1 MSTSI
6 DQRVVEMQFDNAQFE
21 SGVKTSL
28 STLEKLKKALDL
40 DGASK
45 GLEDVSSKVNSF
57 NMDHMSDAV
66 DKVGEKFNALETI
79 AVGALLRIGSTA
91 VDAGA
96 KFIKSLS
103 IDNVADGFQKFS
115 DKTQSV
121 MTLIAQ
127 GYSADDVDE
136 AMERLN
142 WFTDETSFNFTDM
155 VDNISKFTAAGQDLE
170 PSVTAME
177 GIANWASLSGQN
189 ITTASRAMYQLSQAM
204 GKGVLKFDDWKSI
217 QTANMDTMEFRKN
230 AVGIAEDLGKVKKVV
245 GEVDGE
251 MVDLYQV
258 MSPSGKIHEYTL
270 AEMFTSD
277 ALSKDRW
284 FDSDVMMGTFSKYA
298 SAVNDI
304 YEAVSAENSEY
315 ETASEAIEALRGE
328 LDAFGIKAFEASQQ
342 ARSWED
348 VVGSVKDAVSTGWMT
363 TFELLIGKAEEA
375 TEVFTW
381 LANELY
387 DVFALGGNWRND
399 ILREWLSL
407 GGRDELL
414 EAGEN
419 LYYGFRLIF
428 DPIKK
433 GLRAGF
439 GIPDDWDEGAEF
451 VGQKLYEFTVKIRE
465 FTRAIAGDGS
475 QWYKFG
481 AAAEAVGTT
490 FRVLAN
496 ALKNVVQFI
505 SPVVKP
511 IRALID
517 LVLRLIVR
525 IGNFVGFID
534 ESARSS
540 EGFTSTLEMMA
551 ESFNMVMSS
560 IAFVIDHLELF
571 IFLLP
576 KIIEIVARNFAPVFE
591 DAADAVINLFEPLA
605 EFLDG
610 KMGNGW
616 RKIGE
621 LISDIFS
628 GKGINIEAFQSVKD
642 SFEKLFDTIQKS
654 RAVKVFLDI
663 LKTIAMVIGGLII
676 SIPILIGFIGNNL
689 INAITIAGTAFSKFY
704 ETVHNFIKGKF
715 DKAFSGFSKTFE
727 KFGKIFTDI
736 FAGKKK
742 IDIKLYKELKDC
754 ILEIVEQIKNSEKI
768 QKITTFI
775 NNIIESVQNG
785 WAKVKDFFSS
795 IGESF
800 SENGL
805 LGIFSTVK
813 DKIVEIFS
821 DIKDSLSGLA
831 DTEIFKQLFGSIDD
845 EAKTDSIG
853 KISESLKEFANNLSL
868 GKIGAIAFFLSLIG
882 LMNAMSG
889 MLGSF
894 KGVASTITDFFGGAT
909 LKTLLGVAKKK
920 SVLID
925 FAIAVAAVALS
936 LAALAKVAE
945 GGHLKE
951 ATQSLV
957 TVVAVI
963 GGFAVLLELLSKF
976 ETKAVSKKT
985 SGIGLAVAGI
995 AASLLIAVYALD
1007 KLRSINISDYKQ
1019 LAINIGI
1026 IAVLMLGLVGIAKL
1040 MGKTNAG
1047 ARRNALVIVAIAAS
1061 LYIVA
1066 RSLTDLANTD
1076 PEGIKA
1082 ATLGMLEVIAGLA
1095 LISFAIK
1102 GLTLVSPISLL
1113 LLIAILTK
1121 TLPQLEEIA
1130 GKDYPNIRKVIEE
1143 NIDLVKQLGILALVM
1158 STVASVIGKG
1168 VDQFGSGVGKIVL
1181 SIAGIAAVAY
1191 IIGKLNPAAMK
1202 RGTKFVFSAILL
1214 LGVLGLLLKNSKKN
1228 RFSPDALKN
1237 FGKSMM
1243 ALGFGVIELG
1253 IAVRLLANMSDQQ
1266 IKTGLKVVGALIG
1279 MLSIFM
1285 ILSGVSARI
1294 AGENKG
1300 GGLTGVTKLIY
1311 GVAAMAVAMIVL
1323 SFIPIDQLKNGMIAV
1338 AFLTAMLSALML
1350 SMSVLAKNM
1359 KVDSIKTGILTL
1371 LTTVGALAA
1380 VVVALWFLSKQS
1392 WQGLIAG
1399 AVALGIVF
1407 MALSKSLYVLT
1418 RTSEGK
1424 SFTSAKNK
1432 NFLWKTLVP
1441 MGAMLLGAV
1450 LALRWLADQPW
1461 QGLLAG
1467 AVALGIVLTALAYS
1481 VSMLVYSP
1489 KGVSFAKADNWG
1501 FIFKNLV
1508 FMAVML
1514 GGATAALWFLA
1525 KQPWQGMIAGAIA
1538 LGGLLIALS
1547 FAMKIMTT
1555 GSAFLTLPTTL
1566 ESLLI
1571 MAGFLIGGV
1580 LALRAL
1586 ADQPWQG
1593 MIAGAVSLSILAIG
1607 LSGALVILSLL
1618 GVTALNAIP
1627 SILVIALV
1635 LGGIG
1640 AIAGLIGENLSPEMQ
1655 GVIMQGLD
1663 FIGQFLVKLA
1673 EILAQCLTALFS
1685 DLPSLAE
1692 YLTQFAEGLSPFFDA
1707 ISGYKDSSQAVNDL
1721 VDCLGILFALFVGYE
1736 IEQLLQK
1743 IPILGKLLGNSS
1755 GFVQHLT
1762 DLGSALAGFS
1772 SAVAGKVD
1780 PEAVGQA
1787 AAAGAELAKM
1797 QGLIENDGGL
1807 VGKIVG
1813 NNNWEL
1819 FQKGLATFGKALA
1832 DFQTN
1837 ASGVTVEGIGGAVEA
1852 ATELAKLQGLI
1863 ENDGGIV
1870 GKIVG
1875 NNNWETFQKGL
1886 ATFGKALAEFQTNTE
1901 GVTAD
1906 NIKNA
1911 VEAGVSLA
1919 ELQAVIENDGG
1930 LVGEI
1935 VGNNNWETFQKGLA
1949 TFGTALKQFQTNSTG
1964 VTAEGVKGA
1973 VEAGTELAGLASIID
1988 DLRPVITF
1996 FGVTIAPQTL
2006 STFGDNLKDF
2016 GSALLT
2022 FNVYAQ
2028 NIDTDALKSV
2038 SSALSAIVGLS
2049 STISSSD
2056 MSKRGAIFGGN
2067 ALEDF
2072 GKNLGDLA
2080 TKLNDFAVKIEG
2092 FDTEKITSIG
2102 NDFKNLVDVVSS
2114 IGTVD
2119 MTNVNNFATDLGSIS
2134 TQGIT
2139 NFFLAFQNSSS
2150 TVTSSVGTLV
2160 DNITNELRVNR
2171 ASDFTNVGKDVVDLI
2186 LNNMDSESN
2195 ESGSDSG
2202 KLLAEQF
2209 VKGLNDNLTSDLMT
2223 SAAEAAISGFTSQIN
2238 AKVSDV
2244 YNAGQNMGNQFI
2256 EGFRSSTGWNSPW
2269 LTMVASANDCVL
2281 GFTSTIALYYKT
2293 FENSGF
2299 TMGDAIVQ
2307 GYRDGLDWHSNPPW
2321 TGESVQDTAN
2331 STGTEFD
2338 KVMPFIYQKA
2348 KEYGLEIPEGVA
2360 DGINNNMSLI
2370 TNAIGSAGQQIQNE
2384 INGVLD
2390 LNANDLSNY
2399 LSGYSTVQDLY
2410 NHYMYGQEPH
2420 HQYDLTQN
2428 MPWSDDAYIDYTNEQ
2443 TDATNGLT
2451 DALNQNTGAAGSNA
2465 KAKGGSGKASKEAAK
2480 EARAHEKA
2488 MKAQTEATALLTEYL
2503 MQANSALDDT
2513 SAAEQAKS
2521 AMEELARVY
2530 GTTAED
2536 ILDSN
2541 INIEEAFQA
2550 MFEEI
2555 SGTIES
2561 SIDLFEEFDV
2571 AVSGRGSDLVKNMRS
2586 QFEGV
2591 NTFAD
2596 RILMLAQRGF
2606 SREIVES
2613 FAKEGPKSLSKV
2625 NQFLKTSFDEQLEI
2639 MDGYKKKT
2647 EAAFNA
2653 SVKIIAAMAYAT
2665 QTQEA
2670 IAQVAAAGSEDQLAA
2685 LQRNVLEVQAEITKI
2700 QVVYDELK
2708 STVKDVVESQ
2718 MDIFTKFEMKTEM
2731 TSGQVLENMRSQL
2744 DGIRSWGA
2752 NMVTIIQKS
2761 SDAGFGD
2768 RSAFIQNLAE
2778 MGPKSYELVN
2788 AIASMTSEEF
2798 ASMASMWD
2806 ESLALP
2812 DEISQMVG
2820 DSYFNTGMSSAM
2832 SLLEGYNSQIET
2844 IRTSAQLMG
2853 ENLNQGTIQGLTLT
2867 QGELNTTV
2875 QTMQEGAQEVARS
2888 VNGIASPS
2896 TVYAEIGRY
2905 IVLGEMEG
2913 IDSMKGILFI
2923 LVRLI
2928 GTTMLNDTKNIL
2940 KYLTFF
2946 DIGRNIMVGLADGIR
2961 ANAFMAAQA
2970 MFDATNSVVAASRA
2984 AAEVNSPSRITYE
2997 IGKYISQGLAIGI
3010 REDTPVAVSNA
3021 EYMAR
3026 SVLAAING
3034 DLVDGL
3040 DGGLQP
3046 VITPVLDLSDVQN
3059 GMRDLGSILNGRS
3072 SYMMH
3077 TGRLGAI
3084 SPSDNGF
3091 SSLAA
3096 AINGHS
3102 GNSSNAYNITINT
3115 QPGQNSREIAD
3126 MVIKRLDNSVTRRRA
3141 AYS

>member
-57 NMDHMSDAV
+57 NMDHMSNAV
-66 DKVGEKFNALETI
+66 DKVGEKFSALETI

-103 IDNVADGFQKFS
+103 IDNVADGFKKFS

-230 AVGIAEDLGKVKKVV
+230 AVGIAEDLGKVKKVI

-251 MVDLYQV
+251 MVELYQV

-439 GIPDDWDEGAEF
+439 GIPDDWDKGAAF

-481 AAAEAVGTT
+481 AAAEAIGTT

-505 SPVVKP
+505 SPVAKP

-551 ESFNMVMSS
+551 ESFNVVMSS

-704 ETVHNFIKGKF
+704 ETVYNFIKGKF

-785 WAKVKDFFSS
+785 WTKVKDFFSS

-957 TVVAVI
+957 TVIAVI
-963 GGFAVLLELLSKF
+963 GGFAVILELLSKI
-976 ETKAVSKKT
+976 ETKAASKKT

-995 AASLLIAVYALD
+995 TASLLIAVYALD
-1007 KLRSINISDYKQ
+1007 KLRNINISDYKQ

-1066 RSLTDLANTD
+1066 KSLTDLANTD

-1158 STVASVIGKG
+1158 STIASVIGKG

-1323 SFIPIDQLKNGMIAV
+1323 SFIPIDKLKNGMISV

-1359 KVDSIKTGILTL
+1359 KVDSVKTAFATL

-1380 VVVALWFLSKQS
+1380 VVAALWFLKDISATR
-1392 WQGLIAG
+1392 LIAG
-1399 AVALGIVF
+1399 AAALAIVF
-1407 MALSKSLYVLT
+1407 LALAKAVNVLT

-1432 NFLWKTLVP
+1432 NFLWKTLAP

-1450 LALRWLADQPW
+1450 IALRWLADQPW

-1467 AVALGIVLTALAYS
+1467 AVALGIVLAALAYS

-1555 GSAFLTLPTTL
+1555 GSAFLTLPTAL

-1571 MAGFLIGGV
+1571 MGGFLIGGV

-1607 LSGALVILSLL
+1607 LSGALAILSLL
-1618 GVTALNAIP
+1618 GVTAWGAIP
-1627 SILVIALV
+1627 SILLIAIV

-1640 AIAGLIGENLSPEMQ
+1640 TIAALIGEKLSPEMQ

-1685 DLPSLAE
+1685 DLPSLAK
-1692 YLTQFAEGLSPFFDA
+1692 YLTKFAEGLSPFFGA

-1721 VDCLGILFALFVGYE
+1721 VDCLGVLFALFVGYE
-1736 IEQLLQK
+1736 IEQLLKK
-1743 IPILGKLLGNSS
+1743 IPLLGDLLGNSS

-1819 FQKGLATFGKALA
+1819 FQKGLATFGAALA

-1837 ASGVTVEGIGGAVEA
+1837 ASGVTVDGIGGAVEA

-1863 ENDGGIV
+1863 ENDGGLV

-1886 ATFGKALAEFQTNTE
+1886 ATFGKALSEFQTNTE

-2038 SSALSAIVGLS
+2038 SGALSAIVGLS

-2056 MSKRGAIFGGN
+2056 MSKRGMIFGGN

-2080 TKLNDFAVKIEG
+2080 TKLNNFAVKIEG
-2092 FDTEKITSIG
+2092 FDTEKI
-2102 NDFKNLVDVVSS
+2102 NS
-2114 IGTVD
+2114 IGTDFKDLVAVVSDIGSVD

-2223 SAAEAAISGFTSQIN
+2223 SAAEAAVSGFTSQIN

-2281 GFTSTIALYYKT
+2281 GFANTIALYYDT

-2299 TMGDAIVQ
+2299 TMGDAIVE
-2307 GYRDGLDWHSNPPW
+2307 GYRDALGWHSDPD
-2321 TGESVQDTAN
+2321 VAVN
-2331 STGTEFD
+2331 STRDWGNATD
-2338 KVMPFIYQKA
+2338 KETKGLVDQMYAAGKRLGMP
-2348 KEYGLEIPEGVA
+2348 LPEGFC
-2360 DGINNNMSLI
+2360 DGLLGGMPQVS
-2370 TNAIGSAGQQIQNE
+2370 NALQELSTLVDNTMNA
-2384 INGVLD
+2384 
-2390 LNANDLSNY
+2390 NANDLANY
-2399 LSGYSTVQDLY
+2399 LSDYPTVQDLY

-2541 INIEEAFQA
+2541 VNIEEAFQA

-2555 SGTIES
+2555 NGTIES

-2647 EAAFNA
+2647 EAAFDA

-3010 REDTPVAVSNA
+3010 KEDTPVAVSNA

-3059 GMRDLGSILNGRS
+3059 GMRDLGSVLNGGS
-3072 SYMMH
+3072 SYMIH